1 MLSDYILCIPQ
12 EIDTVINFHLDL
24 FNIVASKKL
33 YVLYGMPIQ

>member
-12 EIDTVINFHLDL
+12 EIDYGYGYQFRSR
-24 FNIVASKKL
+24 FIVASKKL